1 MNFSLYIFGNP
12 SGYNQYPSDANSL
25 LFQGFLQ
32 KQQSDSQLT
41 IYRSGQLVYYVHTRK
56 LSSDKPDY
64 YLGICLIFNG
74 IYCSDVKQL
83 FNLFDKIYSD
93 IALNGILLQI
103 NKSGKISFAI
113 DKLSSRL
120 PEMERIKLFIN
131 NNLEE
136 KFSKIFNSLNSSFKV
151 SNSSKSLTL
160 NDQPLD
166 ILEAIREYDCVY
178 ISNNE
183 QFSSGLNRIHKMLF
197 ELYAENQDIIKR
209 YQKLYGEKKQYKFVI
224 ILCITLIGCILGL
237 LLFSKNIQAK
247 DGAIQSLNSE
257 IYKKDQE
264 ISNMQSE
271 ISELNIT
278 QANMIIQVNTFSEN
292 KKSNDSIIDAIVYKI
307 NYLKSLDSL
316 TNIED
321 SISFKPFIDTSYQKL
336 QFIISNIENIS
347 PKKYKIIFSQ
357 SYCYENCEGEYN
369 LTKCFFYSGEVV
381 NVYIQQDGY
390 GLTSQGYVKLTELE
404 RY

>member
-1 MNFSLYIFGNP
+1 
-12 SGYNQYPSDANSL
+12 
-25 LFQGFLQ
+25 
-32 KQQSDSQLT
+32 
-41 IYRSGQLVYYVHTRK
+41 
-56 LSSDKPDY
+56 
-64 YLGICLIFNG
+64 
-74 IYCSDVKQL
+74 
-83 FNLFDKIYSD
+83 
-93 IALNGILLQI
+93 
-103 NKSGKISFAI
+103 
-113 DKLSSRL
+113 
-120 PEMERIKLFIN
+120 
-131 NNLEE
+131 
-136 KFSKIFNSLNSSFKV
+136 
-151 SNSSKSLTL
+151 
-160 NDQPLD
+160 
-166 ILEAIREYDCVY
+166 
-178 ISNNE
+178 
-183 QFSSGLNRIHKMLF
+183 
-197 ELYAENQDIIKR
+197 
-209 YQKLYGEKKQYKFVI
+209 
-224 ILCITLIGCILGL
+224 
-237 LLFSKNIQAK
+237 
-247 DGAIQSLNSE
+247 
-257 IYKKDQE
+257 
-264 ISNMQSE
+264 MQSE